1 MRLETRQLK
10 YFIAVAEELHFGRA
24 AQRLHISQPPLSQQ
38 IRQLEDD
45 LGVQLFERTQRMVR
59 LTYAGEVF
67 LAQARAAL
75 FKCEEAVDIVRA
87 AARGEAGLLR
97 FGYTAASA
105 YSIIAPLIQAFKARH
120 PRVEVAMQEA
130 VSGDQVRDLAQG
142 RLDVGLVR
150 PLAEWPGLV
159 HELLLEERLI
169 VALPVNHALAQQ
181 RSVSLEDLQGQPFIG
196 FGGQGSRYFHDMI
209 DGLLRSA
216 GVAPEIVQRAT
227 QPHAVVALVGAGL
240 GLAVVPDAA
249 ARVHMDRV
257 VYRPLHA
264 DALPQPQLHLCWR
277 ADAATPL
284 VRHFLEVAREV
295 AAHGI

>member
-45 LGVQLFERTQRMVR
+45 LGVQLFERTQRMVK

-67 LAQARAAL
+67 LAQARVAL

-150 PLAEWPGLV
+150 PLAEWPGLI

-169 VALPVNHALAQQ
+169 VALPVDHALARH

-196 FGGQGSRYFHDMI
+196 FGSQGSRYFHDMI

-216 GVAPEIVQRAT
+216 GVEPDIVQRAT

-264 DALPQPQLHLCWR
+264 EGLPRPQLHLCWR

-284 VRHFLEVAREV
+284 VRNFLEVAREV
-295 AAHGI
+295 AAHGA